1 MKKILITGATG
12 FLGSHLVVELL
23 KEKEN
28 YIYAVSGRP
37 EDRINVLPDDDHL
50 EIIECEHFWN
60 TELKDID
67 TVVNCAFARSNDFG
81 RLSESLAYTSHLINF
96 LRNSD
101 MKSVINISSQGVYKR
116 LTNGELANE
125 HSPIEP
131 IDVYSL
137 AKYATEQM
145 FLASGLPCITNIR
158 MASINMKQR
167 FLNYFVQKV
176 KQSEDITITTPQKPA
191 ALIDVR
197 DAASGLASIVSLK
210 PEKRSNTYNLG
221 IGTQMTISDYAEEVI
236 RIGRERGY
244 TPNLIIEDNGIISGS
259 GMDCSKIMQE
269 CNWKIRVS
277 STDMIHELFD
287 SNME

>member
-1 MKKILITGATG
+1 MKKTLITGATG
-12 FLGSHLVVELL
+12 FLGSHLVKELL
-23 KEKEN
+23 RNKDN
-28 YIYAVSGRP
+28 HVLAVLGRP
-37 EDRINVLPDDDHL
+37 EDKVNMLPENANL
-50 EIIECEHFWN
+50 EIIPCDLFWN
-60 TELKDID
+60 TSLNDID
-67 TVVNCAFARSNDFG
+67 TVVNCAFARSNDLG

-101 MKSVINISSQGVYKR
+101 VKSVINISSQGVYKR
-116 LTNGELANE
+116 LANGELANE

-145 FLASGLPCITNIR
+145 FLASGFPCITNIR

-167 FLNYFVQKV
+167 FLNFFVQKV
-176 KQSEDITITTPQKPA
+176 KKNEDLTITTPQKPA

-197 DAASGLASIVSLK
+197 DATSGLAAIVALE
-210 PEKRSNTYNLG
+210 PEKRLNIYNLG
-221 IGTQMTISDYAEEVI
+221 IGTQMTILNYAEEVI

-244 TPNLIIEDNGIISGS
+244 TSNLVIEDNGIISGA